1 MIRILPLKLDR
12 QMFCLYEDTKLLA
25 KCYYSDE
32 SGEIFGLDVL
42 DEEAAKP
49 WYTAMLK
56 ATMSSMEYAGVTLAR
71 CKNKDLYPLL
81 KNLRFQHS
89 PDGAME
95 VSLVGYFDHAC
106 ECSSCASCDR
116 KDACDQCIKK

>member
-1 MIRILPLKLDR
+1 MIRILPLELDR
-12 QMFCLYEDTKLLA
+12 QMFCLYEDARLVA

-32 SGEIFGLDVL
+32 TGEIFGLEVL
-42 DEEAAKP
+42 DEETAKP

-71 CKNKDLYPLL
+71 CKNEDLYPLL
-81 KNLRFQHS
+81 KTLRFRLA

-106 ECSSCASCDR
+106 ECSSCASCDH
-116 KDACDQCIKK
+116 KDQCDQCKE